1 MFEVV
6 RATKQTA
13 WELFVVGR
21 RCTAPAD
28 GSRGCVRTET
38 GGTPT
43 GWSMYSVERFFFAPL
58 VYGVKCE
65 SSTLA
70 LQTHAAIKESRA
82 APGTVAV
89 RDAAGRTLAAVAFRW
104 EPYWLVTSLTVALP
118 AMYAGRASDVVVA
131 NEWGDET
138 RVEVTC
144 SV

>member
-1 MFEVV
+1 M
-6 RATKQTA
+6 
-13 WELFVVGR
+13 
-21 RCTAPAD
+21 PA
-28 GSRGCVRTET
+28 RPQFT
-38 GGTPT
+38 GGCSSCDRSRRRKGRPRRR
-43 GWSMYSVERFFFAPL
+43 RFFFAPL

-70 LQTHAAIKESRA
+70 LQTPAAIKESRA

>member
-1 MFEVV
+1 MPSHVG
-6 RATKQTA
+6 ADA
-13 WELFVVGR
+13 LELTVAGPE
-21 RCTAPAD
+21 CAQAACAD
-28 GSRGCVRTET
+28 RSPD
-38 GGTPT
+38 GGVPT

-89 RDAAGRTLAAVAFRW
+89 RAAAGRTLAAVAFRW

-118 AMYAGRASDVVVA
+118 AMYAGRASEVVVA

-144 SV
+144 PE